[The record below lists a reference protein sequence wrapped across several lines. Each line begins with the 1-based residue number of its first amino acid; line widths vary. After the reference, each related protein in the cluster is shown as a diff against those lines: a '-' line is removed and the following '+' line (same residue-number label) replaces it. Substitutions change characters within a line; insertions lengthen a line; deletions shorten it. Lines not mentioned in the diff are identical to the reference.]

1 MLFRSDFAFC
11 LEVPLTTVRV
21 LKKEMGKKAVSVLE
35 KKIDEHEGQSHLKMP
50 VELVVRQSSLS
61 KKLRN
66 KGVIT
71 RKYKTVL

>member
-1 MLFRSDFAFC
+1 M
-11 LEVPLTTVRV
+11 
-21 LKKEMGKKAVSVLE
+21 LE
-35 KKIDEHEGQSHLKMP
+35 KKIDGQKGQSRLKMP
-50 VELVVRQSSLS
+50 AELVVRQSSLS